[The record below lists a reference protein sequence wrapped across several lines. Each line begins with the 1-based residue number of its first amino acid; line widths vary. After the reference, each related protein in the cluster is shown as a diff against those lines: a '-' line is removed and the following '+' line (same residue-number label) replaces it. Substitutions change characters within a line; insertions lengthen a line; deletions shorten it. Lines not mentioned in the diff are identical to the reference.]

1 MISVDVTLL
10 MHIINMIV
18 LMFVLNAILYKP
30 VLGFLRNERRR
41 SNRLNG
47 DVAQFEQNAR
57 QRQTELGCSK
67 MREASNKA
75 KKALD
80 GARSQAQTAGAE
92 KLAVIRKESDSIKEK
107 QLADLRSQ
115 IEVARKELQ
124 GNAAGFAQ
132 AMAGKI
138 LGRSLDA

>member
-1 MISVDVTLL
+1 MISIDVTLL

-18 LMFVLNAILYKP
+18 LMVVLNAILYKP
-30 VLGFLRNERRR
+30 VLGILEQRARKLAA
-41 SNRLNG
+41 LND
-47 DVAQFEQNAR
+47 DVAQYEENAR
-57 QRQTELGCSK
+57 QRQAELDKK

-80 GARSQAQTAGAE
+80 GARSQAQAAGAE
-92 KLAVIRKESDSIKEK
+92 KLAVIRKESDGIKEK

-115 IEVARKELQ
+115 VEVARKELRD
-124 GNAAGFAQ
+124 NAAGFAQ
-132 AMAGKI
+132 AMASKI

>member
-1 MISVDVTLL
+1 MITIDITMV
-10 MHIINMIV
+10 MHIINMVV
-18 LMFVLNAILYKP
+18 LMLVLNAILYKP
-30 VLGFLRNERRR
+30 VLGILERRAQR
-41 SNRLNG
+41 VGSLNG
-47 DVAQFEQNAR
+47 EVAQFEQDAR
-57 QRQTELGCSK
+57 QRQDELNKK

-80 GARSQAQTAGAE
+80 GAREQAQTAGAE
-92 KLAVIRKESDSIKEK
+92 KLAIIRKESDGVKEK

-115 IEVARKELQ
+115 IEIARKELQ
-124 GNAAGFAQ
+124 GNTAGFAQ